1 MSIKI
6 KNKDPKKYEFRS
18 NEIVINE
25 KEGTLFYKSN
35 NDLFKISGD
44 NVSTTKN
51 EQLSEDQY
59 DITKL
64 YNFRFFCEDIY
75 QSGNQKKFAPLFG
88 GADTCDSTA
97 DYGSLLAAPYDGK
110 ITEISISF
118 ASQKD
123 HSFWE
128 QEDPEFK
135 LRAYKTTSFVHPYS
149 SAAPGITQSLMD
161 PTSHQNLW
169 EENPGPGVSVDQFQW
184 DNPGAAT
191 WTEDFLSETIIKD
204 KIRRLVVFK
213 FGDSLSFLKGD
224 GIIFALE
231 VDDVASTNNN
241 DSGNFIGHTTV
252 KYDTSSVRSWTT

>member
-35 NDLFKISGD
+35 NDLFKVSGD
-44 NVSTTKN
+44 NVSTIKN
-51 EQLSEDQY
+51 EQLSEDRY
-59 DITKL
+59 DTTQL
-64 YNFRFFCEDIY
+64 YDFRFFCEDIY
-75 QSGNQKKFAPLFG
+75 LSRFAPFFG
-88 GADTCDSTA
+88 GADTCDSNA

-123 HSFWE
+123 HTFWE
-128 QEDPEFK
+128 QEDPDFK
-135 LRAYKTTSFVHPYS
+135 LKAYRNTSFVHPNA

-169 EENPGPGVSVDQFQW
+169 EEDAGPGISFDMFQW
-184 DNPGAAT
+184 DNIGAT
-191 WTEDFLSETIIKD
+191 TYTEDFLSETIITD

-224 GIIFALE
+224 GIIFKLE
-231 VDDVASTNNN
+231 VDSVSGANNN